1 MSGQLL
7 SHPKDKLAL
16 KFLLPVLNVAE
27 LFCLFVLFFESL
39 APVED
44 NNKKKNAHFHTAS
57 DRQTN
62 TISNNTKK

>member
-7 SHPKDKLAL
+7 SHPIAKDKLAL

-27 LFCLFVLFFESL
+27 LFCLFVLFFGSL

-44 NNKKKNAHFHTAS
+44 NDEKKK
-57 DRQTN
+57 
-62 TISNNTKK
+62 